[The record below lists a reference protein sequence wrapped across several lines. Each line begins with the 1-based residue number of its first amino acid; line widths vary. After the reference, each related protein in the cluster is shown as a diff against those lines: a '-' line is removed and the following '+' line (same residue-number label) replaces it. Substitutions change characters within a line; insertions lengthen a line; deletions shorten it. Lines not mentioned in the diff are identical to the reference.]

1 MKICLDAGHFGKVNQ
16 SPVVRAYYESEMSWK
31 LHNMLREELQRYGFE
46 IIVTRPDQKKDLGL
60 EARGRKSA
68 GCDLFLSIHSN
79 ACDAESSDH
88 PLACVC
94 VSGACDVLGLDLA
107 QTCARVMQ
115 THNPGRIWKRKG
127 NGGTDYYGVLRGA
140 AAVGTPG
147 ILMEHSFHTNRRATE
162 WLMQDANLR
171 KLAQAEAQTIAEY
184 FDVTKPTET
193 PTPKPAEP
201 QPSASGSS
209 FKVQVLCDVLNVRG
223 GAGTQYP
230 VRMTVRRNEVYTIVQ
245 TARTSDGGTWGRLKS
260 GAGWINIGAK
270 YVKRV

>member
-1 MKICLDAGHFGKVNQ
+1 MKICLDAGHFGKVNR
-16 SPVVRAYYESEMSWK
+16 SPVVPAYYESEMSWK

-46 IIVTRPDQKKDLGL
+46 VIVTRPDQKKDLGL

-79 ACDAESSDH
+79 ACDAESADH

-94 VSGACDVLGLDLA
+94 VSGRCDVLGLDLA

-115 THNPGRIWKRKG
+115 TRNPGRIWKRKG
-127 NGGTDYYGVLRGA
+127 SGGTDYYGVLRGA

-147 ILMEHSFHTNRRATE
+147 ILMEHSFHTNRRAAE
-162 WLMQDANLR
+162 WLMQDSNLR

-184 FDVTKPTET
+184 FGVTKPSE
-193 PTPKPAEP
+193 PEKPAGKP
-201 QPSASGSS
+201 QEQPDGS
-209 FKVQVLCDVLNVRG
+209 FKVRVICDALNVRAS
-223 GAGTQYP
+223 AGMQFP
-230 VRMTVRRNEVYTIVQ
+230 VRMVIRRNEVYTIVQ